1 MTEQEIK
8 NLLNDG
14 RNLVSDA
21 ISKCSLATSEVPLSA
36 DDSLIDSAYDYII
49 HGIGDVDKI
58 AKKISEVGTKWTNKN
73 LKN

>member
-1 MTEQEIK
+1 M
-8 NLLNDG
+8 
-14 RNLVSDA
+14 SDA

-58 AKKISEVGTKWTNKN
+58 AKKISEVGTK
-73 LKN
+73 